1 MREPIKFGQFENAQG
16 FVQTNAHVR
25 CMKILYNKPQLYF
38 IPQDIFNKIKDNQIK
53 LNELVYNEKKELMIT
68 QIQQNCTPKNV
79 KLLLNKEDIAS
90 LPFYKRILAY
100 KNDSYEVDKDH
111 YDTLLYN
118 NRKYLLVCC
127 PTRNISRRIDVLTY
141 QKTRNE

>member
-1 MREPIKFGQFENAQG
+1 MSLYTTRKG
-16 FVQTNAHVR
+16 TND
-25 CMKILYNKPQLYF
+25 YTNST
-38 IPQDIFNKIKDNQIK
+38 K
-53 LNELVYNEKKELMIT
+53 LHT
-68 QIQQNCTPKNV
+68 QNV